1 MPACRFEREVWR
13 MLTMMFIPFWYNIL
27 AVKLFVSWQCCYY
40 YFQQIM
46 LLKFF
51 SSPGCKAFCVSEVRL
66 IMITVN
72 PFSGRGYD
80 AYSVSDVRLLTMVL
94 PSVSGPGY
102 DAFFV
107 SDVQLLSMVLWSVS
121 GQDVPAGCTT
131 HELNMLFTC
140 ITPYNPQFFAA
151 FAGSSS
157 VCDRSRI
164 SSDLCQ

>member
-1 MPACRFEREVWR
+1 
-13 MLTMMFIPFWYNIL
+13 
-27 AVKLFVSWQCCYY
+27 
-40 YFQQIM
+40 
-46 LLKFF
+46 
-51 SSPGCKAFCVSEVRL
+51 
-66 IMITVN
+66 MIIVN
-72 PFSGRGYD
+72 PFAGRGYDAYSVSDVRLLTMALWSVSGPGYDAYSVSDVRLLSIALWSVSGPGYD

-121 GQDVPAGCTT
+121 GQDDPAGCTT

>member
-1 MPACRFEREVWR
+1 
-13 MLTMMFIPFWYNIL
+13 
-27 AVKLFVSWQCCYY
+27 
-40 YFQQIM
+40 M

-80 AYSVSDVRLLTMVL
+80 AYSVSDVRLLTMALWSVSGPGYDAYSVSDVRLLTMIL

-121 GQDVPAGCTT
+121 GQDDPAGCTT